1 MAVFQH
7 IPPDQLRAHFR
18 YRGWFCGLVPVYVGA
33 LRGVDGPNVAVRNG
47 VPEWTLDLAH
57 LAWGAFCH
65 VAELL
70 NPEAAQVGFPIK
82 ITGRLDGRPFA
93 PGELE

>member
-18 YRGWFCGLVPVYVGA
+18 YRGWFLGLVPVYVGEV
-33 LRGVDGPNVAVRNG
+33 GHPQGPNVAVRNG
-47 VPEWTLDLAH
+47 VPEWALDLAH
-57 LAWGAFCH
+57 VLWGAFVS
-65 VAELL
+65 VAGLV
-70 NPEAAQVGFPIK
+70 NPMAYQAPFPIK